1 MASAIFFMTYIL
13 LGIFDSRRFV
23 ISDVCLIIYYAYCI
37 ASVQIPFA
45 FVAFTTY
52 RFCLILYHTRP
63 FFRTNKWVILCIGG
77 QWISEFVISAPLF
90 LLLHDY
96 CQLPSW
102 ILIYLCIW
110 VTIIP
115 SFINAILNIR
125 MFIYVRSSAHRVQP
139 AFTVSKVTK
148 VTNVQQQQQQQQ
160 QRSLISRREISL
172 LRQMILMFITF
183 MGGWGP
189 TYILLFITEYI
200 SVNKIIRSSLELLC
214 ISSLLVLTIN
224 LIICNRDI
232 RQHLFTKIC
241 CCFVHG

>member
-1 MASAIFFMTYIL
+1 
-13 LGIFDSRRFV
+13 
-23 ISDVCLIIYYAYCI
+23 
-37 ASVQIPFA
+37 
-45 FVAFTTY
+45 
-52 RFCLILYHTRP
+52 
-63 FFRTNKWVILCIGG
+63 
-77 QWISEFVISAPLF
+77 
-90 LLLHDY
+90 
-96 CQLPSW
+96 
-102 ILIYLCIW
+102 
-110 VTIIP
+110 
-115 SFINAILNIR
+115 